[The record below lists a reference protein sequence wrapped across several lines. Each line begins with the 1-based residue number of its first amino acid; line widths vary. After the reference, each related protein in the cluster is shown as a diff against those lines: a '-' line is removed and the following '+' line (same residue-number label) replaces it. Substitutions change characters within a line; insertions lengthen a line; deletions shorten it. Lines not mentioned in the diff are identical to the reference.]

1 MGSAFSGWSCSDPGP
16 AVFDGSYLIQGLA
29 AGSSQAYQVY
39 AEPLDGPVYP
49 SDAYEQTTLCRN
61 VLSDPGWPARFA
73 CITPAAITDF
83 STRFR
88 TGP

>member
-1 MGSAFSGWSCSDPGP
+1 MGP
-16 AVFDGSYLIQGLA
+16 AVFDGSYVIQGLA
-29 AGSSQAYQVY
+29 AGPSQAYQVY

-61 VLSDPGWPARFA
+61 VLTDPGWPAQSA
-73 CITPAAITDF
+73 CITPPAITDF

-88 TGP
+88 AGP